1 MVKLRIRFKLP
12 AKLKPDAPAVV
23 KTTSAACP
31 TFTFTDPVWVKPA
44 ALEILPFK
52 LTVSPEILFKN
63 TGPELFILTVP
74 KVIDEVPPRVL
85 KVKPAAVFKSINAA
99 ERSMVPKTAL
109 EPLLIVNEPALKI
122 VPSA

>member
-23 KTTSAACP
+23 KTTSAAWP
-31 TFTFTDPVWVKPA
+31 TFTITDPVWVKPA
-44 ALEILPFK
+44 ALEMLPYK
-52 LTVSPEILFKN
+52 LTTSLVVLFRK

-85 KVKPAAVFKSINAA
+85 KVKPAAVFKSIKAA
-99 ERSMVPKTAL
+99 ERSMAPKTAL
-109 EPLLIVNEPALKI
+109 VPLLIVNEPALKI